1 MILILVAPLLSAQ
14 STESGP
20 TALPASSGMPGDGLM
35 AESESADQLMNDMV
49 KIVTRGGRPADCLA
63 PVAINRIDGESRLV
77 PAQGF
82 LIEAGVHTLNGL
94 ASLDIS
100 SCPIA
105 DDNLQIR
112 GSEDFEV
119 LFERG
124 ATYYIAYD
132 HQSQNTAEWSLVV
145 WMVEQDESPDP
156 QLFQDA
162 ERPTPEDDPQ

>member
-1 MILILVAPLLSAQ
+1 VLKTFYFLLLILVAPLLLAQ
-14 STESGP
+14 STDSGP
-20 TALPASSGMPGDGLM
+20 VTLPATAGMPGDDLM
-35 AESESADQLMNDMV
+35 AESESADQLMSDMV
-49 KIVTRGGRPADCLA
+49 KVVTRGGRPADCLA

-100 SCPIA
+100 SCPFA

-124 ATYYIAYD
+124 GTYHIAYD
-132 HQSQNTAEWSLVV
+132 HSSENSDQWSLVV
-145 WMVEQDESPDP
+145 WKVELPVPSY
-156 QLFQDA
+156 
-162 ERPTPEDDPQ
+162 EDTDN